1 MEADDAEDNN
11 KMASSAQAESSR
23 SAETKANGSSTQDG
37 QQSGQAWDDTWDSTD
52 DDKSSFEDLS
62 MGAALG
68 IDASQCGY
76 HH

>member
-23 SAETKANGSSTQDG
+23 SAETTANGNSTSDG
-37 QQSGQAWDDTWDSTD
+37 QQSGPALDDTWDNTD
-52 DDKSSFEDLS
+52 DDRSSFEDLS